1 MTSSLKLKKQ
11 EEAPANGL
19 KGLKHW
25 RQDML
30 AGLVV
35 ALVSVPLSLGIAIAS
50 GAPPICGI
58 WSEVIAGI
66 VIPFLGGA
74 YVTISGPAAG
84 LAPVLYSGILTL
96 GHGDMDKG
104 YRLITGVIL
113 LVGVF
118 QIILTWCKA
127 ARFSYVFPN
136 AAIQGMLSSI
146 GFLLIAKQIPNF
158 IGQHYKAHEFW
169 NMVFETPHEFV
180 HLHPKV
186 FAISCICLALLF
198 IIPNL
203 KIRIFRQIPPQLIV
217 VVVAVILGA
226 IWHIDEKFLVTVP
239 ANPLQ
244 NGIVSPDFHA
254 LFSDPA
260 LVGSI
265 FLIVLTLAFIDGTE
279 SLATILAVDKIDPW
293 HRKSNPDRTLL
304 AMGVSNICSSLVG
317 GLTIIPGIIKSTTN
331 IHSGGRTQWVNFY
344 NALFLIIFLLA
355 AAQIIHMIPLGA
367 LAAVLI
373 HIGWKLAGPH
383 KWKLMFSLGSEQ
395 VLIYITTILV
405 TVSTDLMVGILAG
418 ILLKFVFL
426 VEYSLKAV
434 HGYQFSVI
442 ANLFKNPVTN
452 FEENENSTILHIGG
466 PMVCFN
472 SLYLRSACDKAY
484 DRRKP
489 IIIQINSSVN
499 VIDHSTSTYLKSF
512 QQDCERVGIDYSI
525 TGLRTLK
532 ARTEEPTSLKY
543 RPAPLPVPIEGMHIL
558 LVVDHTEH
566 SFVAVEEVKNTT
578 WPKGSQLVVA
588 HVVSSPLG
596 METSE
601 QHEEIANQ
609 LVNGICEKIKAEN
622 QSFTEIDPLVLK
634 GEPKAEIL
642 NLMQHLHS
650 DLLVT
655 GTRGSTGI
663 SRMFLGSLSHKLL
676 MTAHCPVRICRPKD
690 SEKRNIVMLSLDES
704 RSALIALEQ
713 MAGRVWPENTEFLC
727 ISALPS
733 LAQYSYRYQDS
744 YGISELEHNRSKLIQ
759 AIKVSLD
766 AAEDFLKKHVSGCSV
781 RSRIIDGDPREAL
794 VRVADE
800 EQVDLIVLGSAGKV
814 LAERLMVGSVS
825 EIVAN
830 YANCSVEVICQTIRE
845 RSVANANGNGNGNK
859 NGNGQH

>member
-1 MTSSLKLKKQ
+1 MISILPKKQ

-35 ALVSVPLSLGIAIAS
+35 ALVSVPLSLGIALAS

-58 WSEVIAGI
+58 WSEVIAGL

-84 LAPVLYSGILTL
+84 LAPALYSGILTL

-113 LVGVF
+113 LVGLF
-118 QIILTWCKA
+118 QIVLTWCKA
-127 ARFSYVFPN
+127 AKFSYVFPN

-158 IGQHYKAHEFW
+158 IGHHYKAHEFW
-169 NMVFETPHEFV
+169 NMLFETPDEFM

-186 FAISCICLALLF
+186 FAISCISLALLF
-198 IIPNL
+198 IIPNI
-203 KIRIFRQIPPQLIV
+203 KIRIFRQIPPQLFV
-217 VVVAVILGA
+217 VVVAAIMGY
-226 IWHIDEKFLVTVP
+226 IWHLDEKFLVTVP
-239 ANPLQ
+239 SDPLKT
-244 NGIVSPDFHA
+244 GIVTPDFQA

-293 HRKSNPDRTLL
+293 HRKSSPDKTLF
-304 AMGVSNICSSLVG
+304 AMGVSNICSSLIG

-331 IHSGGRTQWVNFY
+331 IHSGGRTAWVNFY
-344 NALFLIIFLLA
+344 NAVFLVIFLLL

-367 LAAVLI
+367 LAAVLV

-383 KWKLMFSLGSEQ
+383 KWRLMFSLGSEQ
-395 VLIYITTILV
+395 VLIYLTTILV
-405 TVSTDLMVGILAG
+405 TVSTDLMVGIMAG
-418 ILLKFVFL
+418 ILLKL
-426 VEYSLKAV
+426 AILTAYSLKAV
-434 HGYQFSVI
+434 HHFSISVI
-442 ANLFKNPVTN
+442 TDLFKNPVSF
-452 FEENENSTILHIGG
+452 FEVKENSTILHVGG
-466 PMVCFN
+466 PVVCFN
-472 SLYLRSACDKAY
+472 SLQFRSACDKAF
-484 DRRKP
+484 DRRLP
-489 IIIQINSSVN
+489 IFIQINSSVN
-499 VIDHSTSTYLKSF
+499 VIDHSSSTYLQSF

-532 ARTEEPTSLKY
+532 ARTEESSSLKY

-558 LVVDHTEH
+558 LVVDYTEH
-566 SFVAVEEVKNTT
+566 SNVAVEEVKNTI

-596 METSE
+596 MDTSE
-601 QHEEIANQ
+601 QHEEKANQ
-609 LVNGICEKIKAEN
+609 LVNGICESVRAEN
-622 QSFTEIDPLVLK
+622 KSFSIVEPIVLK
-634 GEPKAEIL
+634 GEPKNEIL
-642 NLMQHLHS
+642 NLLQHLHS
-650 DLLVT
+650 DLLLT

-676 MTAHCPVRICRPKD
+676 MTAHCPVRVCRPRQDQTKN
-690 SEKRNIVMLSLDES
+690 KVMISLDES

-713 MAGRVWPENTEFLC
+713 MSGRVWPENTEFIC
-727 ISALPS
+727 VSALPS
-733 LAQYSYRYQDS
+733 LADYSYRYQDS
-744 YGISELEHNRSKLIQ
+744 YAISELEHNRSKLIQ
-759 AIKVSLD
+759 AIKISLD
-766 AAEDFLKKHVSGCSV
+766 SAEDFLKKHIKDCSV
-781 RSRIIDGDPREAL
+781 KCRIVDGDPREVL
-794 VRVADE
+794 VKVADE
-800 EQVDLIVLGSAGKV
+800 ERVNLIVLGSAGKV

-830 YANCSVEVICQTIRE
+830 YANCSVEIICQTIRE
-845 RSVANANGNGNGNK
+845 RSNANGNGNET
-859 NGNGQH
+859 H